1 MAKTIWVTS
10 WTPGRK
16 TNKNNNASVHSALD
30 CNSRMQ
36 MGTKNILEYGLKKQM
51 KFVSHNFEQ
60 TAVESTRQNYEISA
74 ICRRPH
80 SRAKS
85 CKRET

>member
-10 WTPGRK
+10 WAPGRK
-16 TNKNNNASVHSALD
+16 TNKNNNASEQSALD

-51 KFVSHNFEQ
+51 KFFSHNFEQ
-60 TAVESTRQNYEISA
+60 TV
-74 ICRRPH
+74 C
-80 SRAKS
+80 SRKHEAELRDN
-85 CKRET
+85 CYL